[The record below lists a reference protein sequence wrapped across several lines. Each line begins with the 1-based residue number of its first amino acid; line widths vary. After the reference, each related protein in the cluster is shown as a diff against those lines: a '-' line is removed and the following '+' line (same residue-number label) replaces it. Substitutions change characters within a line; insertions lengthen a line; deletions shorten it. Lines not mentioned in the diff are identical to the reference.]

1 MFKYFKTYQ
10 ESVEGEIGASYVE
23 VDENNVIVRQVTEFG
38 EKLYWATPH
47 GHADERHMFTD
58 QPEIDE
64 ALDELEFIAPSEFAD
79 VWKRATADTGAA
91 D

>member
-1 MFKYFKTYQ
+1 MLKYFKSYQ
-10 ESVEGEIGASYVE
+10 ESLEGEVGACYLE

-38 EKLYWATPH
+38 KKLFWATPD

-64 ALDELEFIAPSEFAD
+64 ALDELEVIAPSEFAD
-79 VWKRATADTGAA
+79 VWKRSMADAGGAG
-91 D
+91 